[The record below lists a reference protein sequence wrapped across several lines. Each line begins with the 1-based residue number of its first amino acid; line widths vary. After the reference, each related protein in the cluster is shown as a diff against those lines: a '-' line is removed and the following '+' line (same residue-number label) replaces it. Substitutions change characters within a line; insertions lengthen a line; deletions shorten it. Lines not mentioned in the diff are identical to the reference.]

1 MAQFLD
7 FMDMINGGGA
17 GAAGDKFEGGGLL
30 SDIANSLFSPRGS
43 LNRIAP
49 QSRPQGMGQMAQAPQ
64 MMPQGGPTQNP
75 HPPMP
80 QQPPVSQGVTT
91 PQVQS
96 ASLNDLESLHR
107 EMVAA
112 GILPPMDRGPT
123 QNPHPDMMPPPNMNN
138 PLQGIGRAPMQPHQ
152 MQPSNMDSNSPFSMP
167 LGMDANQGFS
177 RTSPEFD
184 GRGIDPD
191 VARFYDM
198 LVNNDINTGGR

>member
-17 GAAGDKFEGGGLL
+17 GAGGDKFQGGGLL

-64 MMPQGGPTQNP
+64 MMPQGMPTQNP

-80 QQPPVSQGVTT
+80 QQPPVAQGITT
-91 PQVQS
+91 PQVQT
-96 ASLNDLESLHR
+96 ASLNDLESLYQ

-112 GILPPMDRGPT
+112 GILPPMAPQMRQGP
-123 QNPHPDMMPPPNMNN
+123 
-138 PLQGIGRAPMQPHQ
+138 
-152 MQPSNMDSNSPFSMP
+152 F
-167 LGMDANQGFS
+167 
-177 RTSPEFD
+177 
-184 GRGIDPD
+184 
-191 VARFYDM
+191 
-198 LVNNDINTGGR
+198 

>member
-17 GAAGDKFEGGGLL
+17 GAGGDKFEGGGLL

-43 LNRIAP
+43 MNRLAP

-64 MMPQGGPTQNP
+64 MMPTQNP

-96 ASLNDLESLHR
+96 ASLNDLESLYQ

-112 GILPPMDRGPT
+112 GILPPMAPQMRQGP
-123 QNPHPDMMPPPNMNN
+123 
-138 PLQGIGRAPMQPHQ
+138 
-152 MQPSNMDSNSPFSMP
+152 F
-167 LGMDANQGFS
+167 
-177 RTSPEFD
+177 
-184 GRGIDPD
+184 
-191 VARFYDM
+191 
-198 LVNNDINTGGR
+198 

>member
-17 GAAGDKFEGGGLL
+17 GVAGDKFEGGGLL

-49 QSRPQGMGQMAQAPQ
+49 QERPQGMMQ
-64 MMPQGGPTQNP
+64 PQGRPMMPTQNP
-75 HPPMP
+75 HPQMP

-96 ASLNDLESLHR
+96 ASLNDLDALYQ

-112 GILPPMDRGPT
+112 GILPPQAPQMRQGP
-123 QNPHPDMMPPPNMNN
+123 
-138 PLQGIGRAPMQPHQ
+138 
-152 MQPSNMDSNSPFSMP
+152 F
-167 LGMDANQGFS
+167 
-177 RTSPEFD
+177 
-184 GRGIDPD
+184 
-191 VARFYDM
+191 
-198 LVNNDINTGGR
+198 